1 MQYKTIYENH
11 AYYPDRI
18 DALIDFLNPTINVN
32 GKQTKHKLR
41 HARSSNSEDALTWS
55 CFDALRMQPYEKR
68 VKALNEIMRDSFE
81 NMDES
86 LMMSFNDEEEIYI
99 HIGKNYSAS
108 INEKTEVD
116 VSFES
121 ENKLV
126 FIEAKLYSKI
136 SLTSDT
142 SPYDQIIRK
151 LRVGLDVA
159 KRENKQFFL
168 LFLDIAPMNKILKY
182 GEEKAASAKY
192 FKQYKENSVAL
203 KDKLIENTYDT
214 LEGVSQN
221 MGWLTWTSLFK
232 IVLRSIISEAKIM
245 ERQNEC
251 NRDLTISKI
260 NAVLKVLSSKIF
272 EEEKTSM
279 NNDANSKRFKLM
291 AQTKLL
297 ELIGRL

>member
-55 CFDALRMQPYEKR
+55 CFDALRMQPYEKT
-68 VKALNEIMRDSFE
+68 VTALDEIMRDSFE
-81 NMDES
+81 NKDDLS
-86 LMMSFNDEEEIYI
+86 LMSFKEEKDIRI

-136 SLTSDT
+136 SLPSDT

-159 KRENKQFFL
+159 KRENKQFFF

-203 KDKLIENTYDT
+203 TDKLIENTYDT
-214 LEGVSQN
+214 LHGVTQN
-221 MGWLTWTSLFK
+221 MGWLTWASLFK
-232 IVLRSIISEAKIM
+232 IVLRSIISETKIT
-245 ERQNEC
+245 EAQTEAD
-251 NRDLTISKI
+251 RDLTIFKI
-260 NAVLKVLSSKIF
+260 NTVLKVLSSKVF
-272 EEEKTSM
+272 EEEKSTIS
-279 NNDANSKRFKLM
+279 DEPYSRRFRTM
-291 AQTKLL
+291 TQTKLL

>member
-55 CFDALRMQPYEKR
+55 CFDALRMQPYEKKVR
-68 VKALNEIMRDSFE
+68 ALDEIMRDSFE
-81 NMDES
+81 NKNDLS
-86 LMMSFNDEEEIYI
+86 FMSFKDEKDVSI
-99 HIGKNYSAS
+99 HIGKNYSAN

-136 SLTSDT
+136 SLPSDT

-159 KRENKQFFL
+159 KRENKQFFF
-168 LFLDIAPMNKILKY
+168 LFLDIAPEDKILKY

-192 FKQYKENSVAL
+192 FKQYKENSLAL
-203 KDKLIENTYDT
+203 TDKLIENTYDT
-214 LEGVSQN
+214 LEGVTQN
-221 MGWLTWTSLFK
+221 MGWLTWASLFK
-232 IVLRSIISEAKIM
+232 TVLRSIISETKIT
-245 ERQNEC
+245 EAHTAPEK
-251 NRDLTISKI
+251 DLTISKI
-260 NAVLKVLSSKIF
+260 NTVLKVLSSKVF
-272 EEEKTSM
+272 DEEKSAKS
-279 NNDANSKRFKLM
+279 DEPYSKRFRIM

>member
-18 DALIDFLNPTINVN
+18 DSLIDFLNPTINVN

-55 CFDALRMQPYEKR
+55 CFDALRMQPYEKI
-68 VKALNEIMRDSFE
+68 VTALNEIMRDSFE
-81 NMDES
+81 NKNDS
-86 LMMSFNDEEEIYI
+86 SFMSFKDEKDISI
-99 HIGKNYSAS
+99 HIGKNYSAN

-136 SLTSDT
+136 SLPSDT

-151 LRVGLDVA
+151 LRVGLDLA
-159 KRENKQFFL
+159 KRENKQFFF
-168 LFLDIAPMNKILKY
+168 LFLDIAPEDKVLKY

-203 KDKLIENTYDT
+203 TDKLIENTYDT
-214 LEGVSQN
+214 LEKVTQY
-221 MGWLTWTSLFK
+221 MGWLTWASLFK
-232 IVLRSIISEAKIM
+232 IVLRSIISETKISKAQT
-245 ERQNEC
+245 EAD
-251 NRDLTISKI
+251 RDITISKI
-260 NAVLKVLSSKIF
+260 NTVLKVLSSNVF
-272 EEEKTSM
+272 DEEKSSLS
-279 NNDANSKRFKLM
+279 DEPYSKRFRIM
-291 AQTKLL
+291 TQTKLL

>member
-1 MQYKTIYENH
+1 
-11 AYYPDRI
+11 
-18 DALIDFLNPTINVN
+18 
-32 GKQTKHKLR
+32 
-41 HARSSNSEDALTWS
+41 
-55 CFDALRMQPYEKR
+55 MQPYEKT
-68 VKALNEIMRDSFE
+68 VTALDEIMRDSFE
-81 NMDES
+81 NKDDLS
-86 LMMSFNDEEEIYI
+86 LMSFKEEKDIRI

-136 SLTSDT
+136 SLPSDT

-159 KRENKQFFL
+159 KRENKQFFF

-203 KDKLIENTYDT
+203 TDKLIENTYDT
-214 LEGVSQN
+214 LHGVTQN
-221 MGWLTWTSLFK
+221 MGWLTWASLFK
-232 IVLRSIISEAKIM
+232 IVLRSIISETKIT
-245 ERQNEC
+245 EAQTEAD
-251 NRDLTISKI
+251 RDLTIFKI
-260 NAVLKVLSSKIF
+260 NTVLKVLSSKVF
-272 EEEKTSM
+272 EEEKSTIS
-279 NNDANSKRFKLM
+279 DEPYSRRFRTM
-291 AQTKLL
+291 TQTKLL